1 MIDLTQQRP
10 PFADACWS
18 TDKTMCQWCAGTGHV
33 AGDPDGELCKCPD
46 LVAQKVCECGDAEC
60 LGDAKWLAEATAD
73 IAVQLADQVPGL
85 DSPLLRLVK
94 ERNEARDLVKRMFAA
109 VNVDSVGEEY
119 YTAML
124 EAHRAIIGWK
134 GGAK

>member
-1 MIDLTQQRP
+1 MIDLRVDQSYAP
-10 PFADACWS
+10 EA
-18 TDKTMCQWCAGTGHV
+18 
-33 AGDPDGELCKCPD
+33 L
-46 LVAQKVCECGDAEC
+46 CECGDTEC

-94 ERNEARDLVKRMFAA
+94 ERNEARELVKRMYAA
-109 VNVDSVGEEY
+109 VNIDSVGEEY

-134 GGAK
+134 GGAQ

>member
-1 MIDLTQQRP
+1 MIDLRIDEP
-10 PFADACWS
+10 YAPEA
-18 TDKTMCQWCAGTGHV
+18 
-33 AGDPDGELCKCPD
+33 L
-46 LVAQKVCECGDAEC
+46 CECGDTEC

-73 IAVQLADQVPGL
+73 IAIQLAEQAPGL

-94 ERNEARDLVKRMFAA
+94 ERNEARELVKRIHAA

-124 EAHRAIIGWK
+124 EAHRAISSWK